1 MALMAAIR
9 ISFTRSRP
17 QKLNR
22 LLQSRRISKP
32 YSRATKLVEE
42 LGQAN
47 KFYIINSH
55 SLSIVI
61 HIRVVSEVVAAG
73 DVIQPFL
80 MFKIPLDSLR
90 NAFLKL

>member
-1 MALMAAIR
+1 MQLNFLSQ
-9 ISFTRSRP
+9 ISLQFH
-17 QKLNR
+17 R